1 MTFEQWWENKKY
13 YARFLDGVCK
23 ISVNDCG
30 DIARGAWEAAQPKWT
45 LCKDGLPDNDSW
57 VLVYMPETED
67 FEAMICTAYYT
78 SGDWQSEWDT
88 NQHPISAWMPLP
100 EAPAEINSGFN
111 KQGANI

>member
-1 MTFEQWWENKKY
+1 MMTFDEWWRDSKKSVY
-13 YARFLDGVCK
+13 WCNNPSIGSLCK
-23 ISVNDCG
+23 C
-30 DIARGAWEAAQPKWT
+30 IAQSAYEAAQPKWT

-100 EAPAEINSGFN
+100 EAPG
-111 KQGANI
+111 NIDK

>member
-45 LCKDGLPDNDSW
+45 LCKDG
-57 VLVYMPETED
+57 
-67 FEAMICTAYYT
+67 
-78 SGDWQSEWDT
+78 
-88 NQHPISAWMPLP
+88 QHPFPGPLFLIR
-100 EAPAEINSGFN
+100 APTLQETCL
-111 KQGANI
+111 